1 MTGVNVRA
9 MTVNVNSPRDRGTAF
24 AWFNL
29 TDDLG
34 KGFGPVLS
42 AWLIAKMGREAAF
55 RIGFWFWLPW
65 RCLVRRVRMDPGGGR
80 SSRQKGSGRRRG
92 RGGRDHI
99 AVDWRGRG

>member
-1 MTGVNVRA
+1 MTTLMGASAIAGIFPWLYLVDADYTSRDGTSVERAVAAAALAGILCSMTGVNVRA

-42 AWLIAKMGREAAF
+42 AWLIAKMGRE
-55 RIGFWFWLPW
+55 LPF
-65 RCLVRRVRMDPGGGR
+65 G
-80 SSRQKGSGRRRG
+80 
-92 RGGRDHI
+92 
-99 AVDWRGRG
+99 